1 MIVHQS
7 FIKTSLIIPMA
18 TGLRIDNSKRIAGML
33 NLLKSGKDLFD
44 SAPSYDE
51 KKRGL
56 VKCVE
61 GMKEL
66 KIVIELEQG
75 PNKEYFQ
82 KLLDSNNR
90 EISSMID
97 RLETEKSGQGQ
108 PVAMK

>member
-1 MIVHQS
+1 
-7 FIKTSLIIPMA
+7 MA
-18 TGLRIDNSKRIAGML
+18 TGLRIDDSKRIAGML

-66 KIVIELEQG
+66 KIVIEDLSEREAETKYNKARRSMKRARVEFQVELE
-75 PNKEYFQ
+75 KRSE
-82 KLLDSNNR
+82 L
-90 EISSMID
+90 
-97 RLETEKSGQGQ
+97 
-108 PVAMK
+108 